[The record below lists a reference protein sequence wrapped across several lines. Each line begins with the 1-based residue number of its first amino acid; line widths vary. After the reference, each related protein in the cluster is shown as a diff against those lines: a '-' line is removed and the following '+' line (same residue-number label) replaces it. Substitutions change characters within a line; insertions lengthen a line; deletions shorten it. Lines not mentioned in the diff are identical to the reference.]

1 MKLKLQCP
9 GCHAVFN
16 ANQTVEDRQE
26 ECPNCRQLVR
36 IAGNP
41 NLTGDVLLQRIA
53 SSTESTAE
61 NIRQI
66 RNLIALIII
75 LGVFLIIVRLFHVRF

>member
-1 MKLKLQCP
+1 MKLKCP
-9 GCHAVFN
+9 RCRTVFN
-16 ANQTVEDRQE
+16 AVQTVEERQE
-26 ECPNCRQLVR
+26 ECPDCRQPIR
-36 IAGNP
+36 IPGNP
-41 NLTGDVLLQRIA
+41 NVSSDILLQKIV